1 MSLIKFNENI
11 PLMAIN
17 NHYTASINARIEI
30 FVVEVQSILDK
41 INNIEQIVNVL
52 YEEKRW
58 CEEARIVNQS
68 ETAQGQNETESI
80 NSSVNSSSNVSSEGI
95 SCNIWARFKRIT
107 DRIMSEKKLTLDG
120 VCNRI
125 AIEISDYGIGKICT

>member
-1 MSLIKFNENI
+1 
-11 PLMAIN
+11 
-17 NHYTASINARIEI
+17 
-30 FVVEVQSILDK
+30 VEVQSILDK
-41 INNIEQIVNVL
+41 INNIEQIVNDL

-95 SCNIWARFKRIT
+95 SCNIWAHFKRIT